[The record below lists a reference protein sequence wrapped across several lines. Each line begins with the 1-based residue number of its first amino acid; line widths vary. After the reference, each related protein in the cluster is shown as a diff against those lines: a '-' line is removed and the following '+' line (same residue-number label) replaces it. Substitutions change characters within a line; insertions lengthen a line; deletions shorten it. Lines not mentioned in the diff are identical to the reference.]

1 MPAKTIGKGARTR
14 GSVTDG
20 QDVELPMS
28 FEVRAGDEGQCRGD
42 GVESFTGSTWGM
54 ASGTPVLLRPGV
66 CLVMGSAIASD
77 HTGKIGVCCF
87 GLASQ
92 AWVLRA
98 SFVDSDFIHA
108 PGLEGEGFFG
118 SCGGRLGG
126 GGDYSR
132 WWRGVARWGGGGKS
146 S

>member
-1 MPAKTIGKGARTR
+1 MSGA
-14 GSVTDG
+14 GESVVCVLLLTLGNLYTAG

-66 CLVMGSAIASD
+66 CLVMGFAIASD

-92 AWVLRA
+92 A
-98 SFVDSDFIHA
+98 
-108 PGLEGEGFFG
+108 G
-118 SCGGRLGG
+118 S
-126 GGDYSR
+126 
-132 WWRGVARWGGGGKS
+132 
-146 S
+146 

>member
-1 MPAKTIGKGARTR
+1 MHAGAHDGDGCRIIIVPAKTIGKGARTR
-14 GSVTDG
+14 DSVTDG

-28 FEVRAGDEGQCRGD
+28 FEVRAGDERQCRGD
-42 GVESFTGSTWGM
+42 GVESFTGSTWEM

-92 AWVLRA
+92 A
-98 SFVDSDFIHA
+98 
-108 PGLEGEGFFG
+108 G
-118 SCGGRLGG
+118 S
-126 GGDYSR
+126 
-132 WWRGVARWGGGGKS
+132 
-146 S
+146 